1 MKSIKSLLCWVTS
14 LALYPGALSILK
26 LWVAVHVI
34 FELQKRAMFL
44 RSAKGPFLQVTSTS
58 SSCQQA
64 LADDSFGSLPA
75 GDVGKGGRTAGHVL
89 LALNDASFTL
99 PRHVEHEMVKLKSC
113 IRWAFASGAR
123 IISVYNMHGWL
134 EGAKE
139 SLMTALQEED
149 FGITTVLIGEN
160 GRPVGWIRGGTF
172 REGRWDAKNGEEC
185 GAIFF
190 DDLDSGKQRLIQCA
204 RELCQDVK
212 ESKEPC
218 QRVGNQ
224 IDPGIPLVTNACGAQ
239 INADFAQD
247 IFESGRASAVG
258 CLDTPPSAT
267 SCSCSVRLPE
277 PEMAISFGPAFIL
290 PDYNPWQTRLT
301 EFFEGGELKR
311 VKLADLEA
319 ILLRF
324 SSSEVRVGK

>member
-14 LALYPGALSILK
+14 LALYPV
-26 LWVAVHVI
+26 WVAVHVI

-58 SSCQQA
+58 SSC
-64 LADDSFGSLPA
+64 
-75 GDVGKGGRTAGHVL
+75 DVGKGGRTAGHVL

-172 REGRWDAKNGEEC
+172 REGRWDAKNG
-185 GAIFF
+185 
-190 DDLDSGKQRLIQCA
+190 
-204 RELCQDVK
+204 
-212 ESKEPC
+212 
-218 QRVGNQ
+218 
-224 IDPGIPLVTNACGAQ
+224 
-239 INADFAQD
+239 
-247 IFESGRASAVG
+247 
-258 CLDTPPSAT
+258 
-267 SCSCSVRLPE
+267 
-277 PEMAISFGPAFIL
+277 
-290 PDYNPWQTRLT
+290 
-301 EFFEGGELKR
+301 
-311 VKLADLEA
+311 
-319 ILLRF
+319 
-324 SSSEVRVGK
+324 